1 MNSIH
6 KPILT
11 IGYGNRT
18 VGAFLELLKQF
29 DVRYVGDVRST
40 PYSSFAPDFSRAQ
53 LSEHLRAHGIAY
65 VFLGDVLGGNPDNPW
80 VRAPSDKSQDKHYV
94 LYDRVRELP
103 VFRSG
108 IDRLERAWEQGVGLV
123 LMCSEA
129 KPELCHRSRL
139 IGEALADTSV
149 EINHIDEE
157 GLLRS
162 QQDIMLR
169 IDDGQVMLPGIGT
182 SPKATRS
189 SKAF

>member
-1 MNSIH
+1 MNAIH

-18 VGAFLELLKQF
+18 IGEFLELLDRF
-29 DVRYVGDVRST
+29 EVRYLGDVRST
-40 PYSSFAPDFSRAQ
+40 PYSSFAPDFSRDQ
-53 LSEHLRAHGIAY
+53 LSGHLRAHGIAY
-65 VFLGDVLGGNPDNPW
+65 VFLGDVLGGNPDHPW
-80 VRAPSDKSQDKHYV
+80 VRTPSDKSRDKHYV

-103 VFRSG
+103 VFKRG
-108 IDRLERAWEQGVGLV
+108 IDRLRRAWEQDVGLV

-129 KPELCHRSRL
+129 KPEFCHRARL
-139 IGEALADTSV
+139 IGEALTGTPI
-149 EINHIDEE
+149 EISHIDEV

-162 QQDIMLR
+162 QRDIMLR
-169 IDDGQVMLPGIGT
+169 IDDGQAMLPGIGT